1 MEEESGQSIFQ
12 CYQCGKCTAGCP
24 VSYAMD
30 LTPRQIMRAI
40 QLGLKDDVL
49 SSSAIWVCL
58 SCQTCSARC
67 PIEIDIARVLET
79 LRHQAVREKVKPG
92 DKHIETFQRI
102 FLGLIENRGRVH
114 ELELGVR
121 YNVASKDPLA
131 HSSLAVGMLKKGKI
145 TKIRPGRVKGAS
157 EIKELFRKVR
167 SLEARAASQ
176 EPGEKSD

>member
-1 MEEESGQSIFQ
+1 MEQESGESILQ

-30 LTPRQIMRAI
+30 LNPRQLMRAI
-40 QLGLKDDVL
+40 QLGLKDDAL

-79 LRHQAVREKVKPG
+79 LRHQAVREGVRAG
-92 DKHIETFQRI
+92 DKHIETFQRT

-114 ELELGVR
+114 ELELGLR
-121 YNVASKDPLA
+121 YNLASKDPFA
-131 HSSLAVGMLKKGKI
+131 HSSLAAGMLRKGKI
-145 TKIRPGRVKGAS
+145 TSIRPGRVKGAS
-157 EIKELFRKVR
+157 EVKELFRKVR
-167 SLEARAASQ
+167 SLEARDASR
-176 EPGEKSD
+176 EAGEKGD